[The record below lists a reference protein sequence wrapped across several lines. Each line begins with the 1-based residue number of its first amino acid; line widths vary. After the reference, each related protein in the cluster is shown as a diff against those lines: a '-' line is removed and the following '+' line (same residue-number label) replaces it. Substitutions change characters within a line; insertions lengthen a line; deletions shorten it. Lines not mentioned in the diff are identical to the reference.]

1 LREAVIIFFL
11 LFLLSLSSPA
21 QKETNI
27 MDWKTETTLRTFLL
41 QKMHAQYDLRR
52 IAVAEALKS
61 KASMDKYKSGCRA
74 KYFELLGDFPEP
86 APLNAT
92 ITKQSRRDGY
102 RVENIYFES
111 RPSHHVTA
119 NLYIPDGKGRFP
131 AVLFF
136 MGHEMTSKATES
148 YQKTA
153 ILFAKNGFVVLAVD
167 PVSQGE
173 RVQFTDSA
181 GVRILRGSTT
191 EHTLLNA
198 GANLTGRSVVAWELY
213 DNVRALDYLV
223 SRVEVDPK
231 RIGCLGNSGGGTQTT
246 YFIAFDDRIKVAA
259 PCSFIARRER
269 NFELTGAADGCQ
281 HLPFEGREQL
291 EIADFLIMFAPKPLL
306 ILAGRYDFVDYT
318 GTMDTYSE
326 LQSVYNIY
334 LKKDYL
340 SIYTYD
346 DGHGISGPK
355 REAAVRWFS
364 EWLKAENKN
373 ISEGIIP
380 VAGENEL
387 NSTSTG
393 QVNSFFK
400 GENDF
405 QDFTLQGANDL
416 DYQRTRF
423 MGNAT
428 FSRKQETIREL
439 LSAGDSDFTVD
450 AEIKGN
456 EPGPGYT
463 IQKII
468 LRRGDEVPLPCLAF
482 IPESVRSNDTVVVW
496 LNEKGKNEVTRD
508 NELLIENMRSG
519 NPVIIADLRGMGE
532 TAEKSEANEW
542 KYYNREY
549 HNAMLSIHIGKPL
562 PGQRTDDILTILRY
576 ISSQPGMTNRPV
588 KIIAT
593 GAAVQPAL
601 YAGMLNSEIVS
612 VEAYSTIRSYFEI
625 LERPMDKDWYSYVI
639 PGVLGYFDIPDIE
652 KMRPEMRVRYK

>member
-1 LREAVIIFFL
+1 VREAGIIFSMLFFL
-11 LFLLSLSSPA
+11 NISLLA
-21 QKETNI
+21 QKEANI
-27 MDWKTETTLRTFLL
+27 MDWKTEATLRTFLL
-41 QKMHAQYDLRR
+41 QKMHTQYDQRR
-52 IAVAEALKS
+52 VVIADALKS
-61 KASMDKYKSGCRA
+61 KASIEKYNSVCRA
-74 KYFELLGDFPEP
+74 KYLEMLGDFPEST
-86 APLNAT
+86 PLNPT
-92 ITKQSRRDGY
+92 ITKQSRGDGY

-111 RPSHHVTA
+111 RPYHHVTA
-119 NLYIPDGKGRFP
+119 NLYIPEGKDHFP
-131 AVLFF
+131 AVLFL

-198 GANLTGRSVVAWELY
+198 GANLTGTSVVAWELY

-223 SRVEVDPK
+223 SRPEVDAK

-281 HLPFEGREQL
+281 HLPFEGREHF

-318 GTMDTYSE
+318 GTMETYSE
-326 LQSVYNIY
+326 LQSVYSIY
-334 LKKDYL
+334 LKKDYVSL
-340 SIYTYD
+340 YTYD
-346 DGHGISGPK
+346 DGHGISRPK

-364 EWLKAENKN
+364 EWLKDKNDN
-373 ISEGIIP
+373 ISEGVIP
-380 VAGENEL
+380 VAMENEL

-400 GENDF
+400 GEKDF
-405 QDFTLQGANDL
+405 QDFSLQNAKDL
-416 DYQRTRF
+416 AYQRSRF
-423 MGNAT
+423 LENTT
-428 FSRKQETIREL
+428 FARKQEKIREF

-482 IPESVRSNDTVVVW
+482 IPESVRSNDTVIVW
-496 LNEKGKNEVTRD
+496 LNEKGKSEVARD
-508 NELLIENMRSG
+508 NEQLIGNVRSG

-532 TAEKSEANEW
+532 TAERPEANEW

-549 HNAMLSIHIGKPL
+549 HNAMLSIHIGRPL
-562 PGQRTDDILTILRY
+562 PGQRTDDILTILKY
-576 ISSQPGMTNRPV
+576 ISDQPGMTDRPV

-601 YAGMLNSEIVS
+601 YAGILNTEIVS
-612 VEAYSTIRSYFEI
+612 VEAYTTIKSYFEI

>member
-1 LREAVIIFFL
+1 M
-11 LFLLSLSSPA
+11 LFLLSLSSLA
-21 QKETNI
+21 QNENNI
-27 MDWKTETTLRTFLL
+27 MDWKTEATLRSYLL
-41 QKMHAQYDLRR
+41 QKMHAQYDQRR
-52 IAVAEALKS
+52 ISIVDALKS
-61 KASMDKYKSGCRA
+61 KASMDKYKSDCRA
-74 KYFELLGDFPEP
+74 KYIELLGDFPEH

-92 ITKQSRRDGY
+92 ITKHSRQDGY

-119 NLYIPDGKGRFP
+119 NLYIPDGKGDFP
-131 AVLFF
+131 AVLLF

-148 YQKTA
+148 YQKAA

-181 GVRILRGSTT
+181 GLRILRGSTT

-198 GANLTGRSVVAWELY
+198 GANLTGKSVVAWELY
-213 DNVRALDYLV
+213 DNVRALDYLI
-223 SRVEVDPK
+223 SRPEVDSK

-326 LQSVYNIY
+326 LHSVYKLY
-334 LKKDYL
+334 LKKDYVSL
-340 SIYTYD
+340 FTFN
-346 DGHGISGPK
+346 DGHGISRPK

-364 EWLKAENKN
+364 QWLKDENNN
-373 ISEGIIP
+373 ISEGEIA
-380 VAGENEL
+380 VENEKEL

-400 GENDF
+400 KEKDF
-405 QDFTLQGANDL
+405 QDFTLQNAKDL
-416 DYQRTRF
+416 AYQRERF
-423 MGNAT
+423 LDNTT
-428 FSRKQETIREL
+428 FVSKQEKIKEL
-439 LSAGDSDFTVD
+439 LSAGDTNFTVD

-456 EPGPGYT
+456 ESGPGYT
-463 IQKII
+463 MQKLI
-468 LRRGDEVPLPCLAF
+468 LRRGDEVPIPCLAF

-496 LNEKGKNEVTRD
+496 LDEKGKNEVTRD
-508 NELLIENMRSG
+508 NEQLIDNIQSG
-519 NPVIIADLRGMGE
+519 NPVILADLRGMGE
-532 TAEKSEANEW
+532 TAEKPEADEW

-549 HNAMLSIHIGKPL
+549 HNAMLSIHIGRPL
-562 PGQRTDDILTILRY
+562 PGQRIDDILTILKY
-576 ISSQPGMTNRPV
+576 ISGQPGMTNRPV

-601 YAGMLNSEIVS
+601 YAGILNSEIVS
-612 VEAYSTIRSYFEI
+612 VEAYSTIKSYFEI
-625 LERPMDKDWYSYVI
+625 LERPMDKDWYSFVV
-639 PGVLGYFDIPDIE
+639 PGVLRYFDLPDIE
-652 KMRPEMRVRYK
+652 KMRPDMRVRYK